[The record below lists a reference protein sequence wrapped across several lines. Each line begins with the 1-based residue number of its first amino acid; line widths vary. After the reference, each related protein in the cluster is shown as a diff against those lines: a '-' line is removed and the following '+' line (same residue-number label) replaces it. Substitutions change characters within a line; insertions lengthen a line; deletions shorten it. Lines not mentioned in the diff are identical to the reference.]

1 MKLPSIQQVVQD
13 AARTFKRFPV
23 VLINALIGTI
33 AAVILFDHEG
43 PPQATVLFNILLST
57 ILGIPLLTALTLLAE
72 KRRWGRTVTLG
83 IQLVG
88 VLVLF
93 GYGCTVPSDLN
104 NAPAIYILR
113 QLILAF
119 GLHLFVAF
127 APYPGAGEHNGFWH
141 YNKTL
146 FLRLFM
152 AGLFAI
158 VLYAGL
164 SVALAALDNLFG
176 IDVPIKRYGE
186 LWCIIV
192 GVFITWFFL
201 AGIPEDLAAMETS
214 ADYPKVIKI
223 FAQYILFPLVLVYL
237 VILYAYLIKI
247 IIEWNWPQGWVSKL
261 ILGFAATG
269 IFTLLLLYPVRERQ
283 ENTWI
288 RNASRWFYFVMIP
301 LLLMLFPAV
310 WRRISEYG
318 ITEGRYLAIALGLW
332 LAGIVIYFIF
342 SKSKSIKVIP
352 TSLGVLALI
361 VSFGPWGVFAV
372 SEKSQVDRLQGILLK
387 DSILIDGKIRPAS
400 GVVSAEDTRQISSI
414 ISYLHDFHG
423 YDRIQPWFTESLKA
437 DSGGSKR
444 GYKEPAFVAK
454 KMGVEYLTIWFN
466 QPEDFIRLSTDWQ
479 KVMDVHGYDCM
490 LCCQYIDNSHLFKA
504 IDDQDLSYRVDSSL
518 YIITFMI
525 ASEGVIVDSLLI
537 DLHPVVKRLLEKYQD
552 SNISNIP
559 PENMALSDTSRSMKI
574 KVYLRSIHLSK
585 EEKEVKL
592 IDYNADIFYS
602 YDKKVVP

>member
-1 MKLPSIQQVVQD
+1 MKLPSIQQVIQD
-13 AARTFKRFPV
+13 SVRTFKRFPV

-33 AAVILFDHEG
+33 AAVILIDHEG
-43 PPQATVLFNILLST
+43 PPQATILFKIVFST
-57 ILGIPLLTALTLLAE
+57 ILGIPFLTALVLLAE
-72 KRRWGRTVTLG
+72 KRKWGRAVSLVL
-83 IQLVG
+83 QLLG
-88 VLVLF
+88 VLLIAA
-93 GYGCTVPSDLN
+93 YGCAVPANLDQ
-104 NAPAIYILR
+104 APAIFLLR

-119 GLHLFVAF
+119 GLHLCVAF
-127 APYPGAGEHNGFWH
+127 APYLGAGELNGFWH

-146 FLRLFM
+146 FLRLFTSFI
-152 AGLFAI
+152 FAV

-164 SVALAALDNLFG
+164 SIALAALDNLFG

-192 GVFITWFFL
+192 GLFITWFFL
-201 AGIPEDLAAMETS
+201 AGIPEDLDALETS
-214 ADYPKVIKI
+214 TDYPKVIKV

-247 IIEWNWPQGWVSKL
+247 IVEWNWPQGWVSKL

-269 IFTLLLLYPVRERQ
+269 IFTLLLLYPVREQ
-283 ENTWI
+283 QGNSWI
-288 RNASRWFYFVMIP
+288 RKASRWFYFIMIP
-301 LLLMLFPAV
+301 LVLMLFPAV

-318 ITEGRYLAIALGLW
+318 VTEGRYLAIALGLW
-332 LAGIVIYFIF
+332 LAGIIIYYIF

-361 VSFGPWGVFAV
+361 SSFGPWGVFAV

-387 DSILIDGKIRPAS
+387 DSILIDGKIRPAP

-437 DSGGSKR
+437 DSGGSKW

-466 QPEDFIRLSTDWQ
+466 QPEDFIRLSADWQ
-479 KVMDVHGYDCM
+479 KVMDVHGYDCL

-504 IDDQDLSYRVDSSL
+504 VDDQDLSYRVDSSH

-525 ASEGVIVDSLLI
+525 ASEGVIADSLLI

-552 SNISNIP
+552 SNVSNIP

-574 KVYLRSIHLSK
+574 KVYLRSIHLGK
-585 EEKEVKL
+585 EEKELKL

-602 YDKKVVP
+602 SDKKIVP